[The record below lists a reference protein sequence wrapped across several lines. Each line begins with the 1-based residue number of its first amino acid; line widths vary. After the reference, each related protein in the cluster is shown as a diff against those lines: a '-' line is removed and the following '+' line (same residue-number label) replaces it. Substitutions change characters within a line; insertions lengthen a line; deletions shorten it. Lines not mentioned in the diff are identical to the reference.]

1 MKKID
6 FTQLWHSRC
15 LMALMVMLLALLPGV
30 GWATTL
36 TLGNLV
42 VETDGVEN
50 TDYSWNESEKIFKV
64 LTPTPATFS
73 TNGTF
78 TGQIAVSE
86 GVTGAVITLG
96 NLTIDRGA
104 LWASGGSSALLIG
117 KNATAKIILQ
127 DGATATM
134 RGAWEQESMHVAE
147 GAAAT
152 IEGSG
157 SLTVNSAYIQGAGHG
172 AAILLP
178 KTATLTINSGKVTAN
193 SAECNAGEGA
203 AIGGRQYAHETGCG
217 TLIINGGEVTLTANK
232 AAAFGGGSSCGYTDE
247 PNGGDGGTLIV
258 NGGTLNAQGRI
269 GGGAS
274 FSNGNGG
281 CGGSITINGGTVT
294 STMDLG
300 SAENATSVGSINLV
314 GGTLTTP
321 SLTMVDGAITIKQSM
336 TLADELTTLLPITIA
351 ENVVLTVPEG
361 FNFDI
366 SSTKITLATGAKLN
380 NLNVPTLNTDGYYE
394 ISTVTQMKWFAGLV
408 NGTLTDGTEKN
419 KKANGILMA
428 DLDLQNEPWTP
439 MGQYDPWNGTGNTY
453 EGKFDGNYHTI
464 SNLYVNSGY
473 ARGFFGECLGTIKNL
488 GVINAE
494 ITPGEGTVGVIAA
507 AVWHAHVVNC
517 WSAGKITLATAD
529 DCTGVAGIANIEECS
544 SAKNCHTSYSA
555 IAGSVSTN
563 QAGTDGCTA
572 NIPSDAYKTGEIAYL
587 LNTNKQTDETCS
599 WGQTIGTDAHPVALE
614 EGSNEVYKHEMAQE
628 ATTITLKVDNLYNRT
643 TTLCFPKDVNLP
655 EKVMA
660 FTVIGVDGSSNSSY
674 YDNAIMS
681 KLETNVL
688 PANTPVL
695 LMNTGTETATISLP
709 AISGYYT
716 NSETATDA
724 ISQEGNLL
732 KGTYSERNLNET
744 TQYYHS
750 YSYFVRNRSITL
762 SAYQCFL
769 EIEGG
774 KEYYRVETAE
784 PIGDIEYAVLS
795 EEEKTCYVSRI
806 FYAGIGT
813 SDCEVTIPSTTQI
826 GGEDYKV
833 VQLGLCTD
841 DDIDKC
847 HFINMNGNYN
857 NVLYINLP
865 KTIKTVGRQ
874 VLCNLSLGESSGQTI
889 VRFSTDEAPEF
900 KSSNTDLNRFWAK
913 IEVPYAAEDVYKAAW
928 GGDGIYTTSRKTEL
942 DIANGDIEV
951 FMGGVYSQESTSAGD
966 SSTGIPDIS
975 HGKIDGTL
983 VIKGTSTTN
992 KVWIRDC
999 LGDEPLRIAINGLN
1013 IDLSESTE
1021 ATSAITVDFAN
1032 VSLIVQGENTLNTS
1046 SAVKGITV
1054 SDAESSLS
1062 INALSTGTLDVSSG
1076 ISGDNVAVAAKVY
1089 EGSSECTTQNVTAST
1104 TLNTDKNQLA
1114 FSNYDFV
1121 TGPTNLVAN
1130 GKCEK
1135 FILND
1140 AVDVY
1145 APSAFTAKE
1154 VTYRRGFEDN
1164 DFNSL
1169 YLPFSVNVDDF
1180 EDCEFYVINM
1190 FHQEDTDGDGV
1201 LDNITL
1207 EVGKVPAGSTLLPN
1221 HPYLF
1226 KYKGTTLG
1234 DAVDFTLT
1242 DIDVEPTESK
1252 TFECSSMS
1260 YKYEFT
1266 GSYQS
1271 KTAEE
1276 LADYYVI
1283 GIDNA
1288 TQKTALVHTTTE
1300 PLQAM
1305 RWAMKMTPRDSQYGQ
1320 AAASKAPLCVSIVE
1334 GGDGTITGIS
1344 SVKSADDNDDAYYD
1358 LNGVRK
1364 SKMTQG
1370 VNIVKTADGRVIKV
1384 VKQ

>member
-15 LMALMVMLLALLPGV
+15 LMALLVMQLALLPGV
-30 GWATTL
+30 GWA
-36 TLGNLV
+36 
-42 VETDGVEN
+42 
-50 TDYSWNESEKIFKV
+50 
-64 LTPTPATFS
+64 
-73 TNGTF
+73 
-78 TGQIAVSE
+78 
-86 GVTGAVITLG
+86 
-96 NLTIDRGA
+96 
-104 LWASGGSSALLIG
+104 
-117 KNATAKIILQ
+117 Q
-127 DGATATM
+127 D
-134 RGAWEQESMHVAE
+134 SDN
-147 GAAAT
+147 
-152 IEGSG
+152 SG
-157 SLTVNSAYIQGAGHG
+157 SD
-172 AAILLP
+172 
-178 KTATLTINSGKVTAN
+178 
-193 SAECNAGEGA
+193 GE
-203 AIGGRQYAHETGCG
+203 YA
-217 TLIINGGEVTLTANK
+217 
-232 AAAFGGGSSCGYTDE
+232 S
-247 PNGGDGGTLIV
+247 
-258 NGGTLNAQGRI
+258 
-269 GGGAS
+269 
-274 FSNGNGG
+274 
-281 CGGSITINGGTVT
+281 
-294 STMDLG
+294 
-300 SAENATSVGSINLV
+300 
-314 GGTLTTP
+314 
-321 SLTMVDGAITIKQSM
+321 
-336 TLADELTTLLPITIA
+336 
-351 ENVVLTVPEG
+351 
-361 FNFDI
+361 
-366 SSTKITLATGAKLN
+366 
-380 NLNVPTLNTDGYYE
+380 VPTKNSEGYYE
-394 ISTVTQMKWFAGLV
+394 IYTAAQLKWFRDLV
-408 NGTLTDGTEKN
+408 NGTLTDGTLEQD
-419 KKANGILMA
+419 ANGKLMA
-428 DLDLQNEPWTP
+428 DIDLA
-439 MGQYDPWNGTGNTY
+439 Y
-453 EGKFDGNYHTI
+453 EAWVPIGAGCLIDNVNLNAYSGSFDGNYHTI
-464 SNLYVNSGY
+464 SNLYVDKGVY
-473 ARGFFGECLGTIKNL
+473 RGFFGYVVIGPIKNL
-488 GVINAE
+488 GIINAR
-494 ITPGEGTVGVIAA
+494 IDGGSKVGVIAGLE
-507 AVWHAHVVNC
+507 VSCNMYGC
-517 WSAGKITLATAD
+517 WTAGELYLPSSY
-529 DCTGVAGIANIEECS
+529 GNNVAGITCASGGTIT
-544 SAKNCHTSYSA
+544 NCHTSYGVVVEDGQS
-555 IAGSVSTN
+555 SSTITN
-563 QAGTDGCTA
+563 CTA
-572 NIPSDAYKTGEIAYL
+572 SIPSDAYKTGELAYL

-599 WGQTIGTDAHPVALE
+599 WGQTIGTDAHPVALV
-614 EGSNEVYKHEMAQE
+614 EGINNVYKHDTDQDADKLEIL
-628 ATTITLKVDNLYNRT
+628 TNYKSNRL
-643 TTLCFPKDVNLP
+643 TTLCFPKEVTLP
-655 EKVMA
+655 ENVMA
-660 FTVIGVDGSSNSSY
+660 FTVTGVDESSNSSY
-674 YDNAIMS
+674 YDNYAIMS

-716 NSETATDA
+716 NSATASDA

-732 KGTYSERNLNET
+732 KGTYSELNLNKN
-744 TQYYHS
+744 TQYY
-750 YSYFVRNRSITL
+750 YSKNYFECDINTTVL
-762 SAYQCFL
+762 AYQCFL
-769 EIEGG
+769 ETKGG
-774 KEYYRVETAE
+774 KAGYALVTDE

-813 SDCEVTIPSTTQI
+813 SDYEVTIPSTTQI

-833 VQLGLCTD
+833 VQLGNCTD
-841 DDIDKC
+841 DDMDYRS
-847 HFINMNGNYN
+847 FVNMNGKYN
-857 NVLYINLP
+857 TNLYVNIP

-874 VLCNLSLGESSGQTI
+874 VLFCLTSSDDTADSRPS
-889 VRFSTDEAPEF
+889 VRFSAEEAPEF
-900 KSSNTDLNRFWAK
+900 KGSKTGDSEDYSVRM
-913 IEVPYAAEDVYKAAW
+913 EVPYAAEEAYKAAW
-928 GGDGIYTTSRKTEL
+928 GDIESYLTISSRKTEL

-951 FMGGVYSQESTSAGD
+951 FMGGEYSQESTSAGD
-966 SSTGIPDIS
+966 SSTGLPDIS

-992 KVWIRDC
+992 KVWIMEC

-1013 IDLSESTE
+1013 IDLSESTM
-1021 ATSAITVDFAN
+1021 ATSAINVYSAN
-1032 VSLIVQGENTLNTS
+1032 VSLIVQGENTLKTS

-1054 SDAESSLS
+1054 PDAESSLS
-1062 INALSTGTLDVSSG
+1062 INALSTGTLDVTNG
-1076 ISGDNVAVAAKVY
+1076 VSGDNVTVAAKVY

-1135 FILND
+1135 LILTD

-1145 APSAFTAKE
+1145 APSAFKAKE

-1234 DAVDFTLT
+1234 DAVEFNLT
-1242 DIDVEPTESK
+1242 DVDVEPTESK

-1305 RWAMKMTPRDSQYGQ
+1305 RWAMKMTPRESQYGQ
-1320 AAASKAPLCVSIVE
+1320 AASMAPLCVSIVE
-1334 GGDGTITGIS
+1334 GGDGTITGIN
-1344 SVKSADDNDDAYYD
+1344 SVKSAGDNDDAYYD